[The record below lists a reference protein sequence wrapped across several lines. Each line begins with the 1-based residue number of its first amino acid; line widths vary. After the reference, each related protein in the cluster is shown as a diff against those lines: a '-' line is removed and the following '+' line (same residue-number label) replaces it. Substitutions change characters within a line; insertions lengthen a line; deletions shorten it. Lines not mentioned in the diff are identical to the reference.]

1 MSNLVAAPTI
11 AKNLETVLL
20 RGDLSVLDAHD
31 KIAYYKS
38 VCESVGLNPL
48 TKPFE
53 YIKLNGKEVLYA
65 TRACTD
71 QLRFIHKISLEIAAR
86 DKFDSLYVVTARA
99 RNPDGRV
106 DESTG
111 AVDLSNLK
119 GDALANA
126 MMKAETKAKRR
137 VTLSICGLA
146 LLDETEVASI
156 AEVVETPPQIASIP
170 VKHSSGSINEPRFDL
185 DPPKIATYTISFG
198 KHKGKRFID
207 MDAYE
212 LDSYCKYIKKG
223 IAETK
228 SPKQMY
234 VEFVDLAE
242 EYLSGLEP
250 SKKQE
255 FDMNEEIP
263 L

>member
-126 MMKAETKAKRR
+126 MMKAETKAN
-137 VTLSICGLA
+137 
-146 LLDETEVASI
+146 
-156 AEVVETPPQIASIP
+156 QIP
-170 VKHSSGSINEPRFDL
+170 VKMVIPIYVFLFPSIFVAIMGPVSIVAFEAISGI
-185 DPPKIATYTISFG
+185 
-198 KHKGKRFID
+198 
-207 MDAYE
+207 
-212 LDSYCKYIKKG
+212 
-223 IAETK
+223 
-228 SPKQMY
+228 
-234 VEFVDLAE
+234 
-242 EYLSGLEP
+242 
-250 SKKQE
+250 
-255 FDMNEEIP
+255 MNVK
-263 L
+263 LGD